1 MKKNYFGKP
10 LTRYEYLRIAITLT
24 PYEIIQ
30 QYNLL
35 PLVRNGF
42 ISFGIYKGMYGLTQ
56 LE

>member
-42 ISFGIYKGMYGLTQ
+42 ISFDIYKGMYGLTQ